1 MRRRDENIVLTAF
14 LNKQQT
20 CYIITNY
27 ITNNNKKIICT
38 KIFVKELKS
47 VVKLSI

>member
-1 MRRRDENIVLTAF
+1 MRRRDENIVLIAF

-27 ITNNNKKIICT
+27 ITNNNKMIICI
-38 KIFVKELKS
+38 KIFVMKSKS
-47 VVKLSI
+47 VV